1 MPGREL
7 KQSEGDVI
15 HLKEGAKLLGIHP
28 VTFAEMARK
37 GLILAIKIGRVWRF
51 RPSRLLQWLDEQE
64 KKGGQVGCTLRVR
77 HRLKGVVT
85 VR

>member
-37 GLILAIKIGRVWRF
+37 GLIPAFKVGRVWRC
-51 RPSRLLQWLDEQE
+51 RRSSLQRWMEEQE
-64 KKGGQVGCTLRVR
+64 RKHQQRQQRPV
-77 HRLKGVVT
+77 
-85 VR
+85 